1 MTKPRYDYP
10 TAFSLWEDEEH
21 AAIDRVIRSS
31 QHTMADEVRAF
42 EAEFAAW
49 HGVSHGI
56 MVNSGSSANLILVTA
71 LVEMGLAERGSCDV
85 AVPAIAWSTTYA
97 PLVQN
102 ALELHLVDVDATWNA
117 DWKSHESLHNIDLK
131 YVGLLVSVPIL
142 GNPTELPTI
151 KSGQVI
157 IEDNCESLGA
167 VSPSGRKMGTGVRA
181 STFSFFHSHQ
191 ISAIEGGMILTDDGE
206 LAKMC
211 RVLRA
216 HGWTRDVEPPLSFDT
231 EYNFV
236 RHGYNVRPL
245 EICAAVA
252 REQLK
257 KLPRFIAARRQNQEY
272 FLDKITSLNA
282 TWPCIWPQKIQGQ
295 TSPFGLSFCVESA
308 EVRQKLVL
316 ALRAHSIDCRLPT
329 GGSFT
334 LHPYGWLYREQE
346 APCANTV
353 HRTGLFLGNAPYFIK
368 DKIDLAV
375 EIIED
380 VVSKAGA

>member
-1 MTKPRYDYP
+1 MTKPQYSYP
-10 TAFSLWEDEEH
+10 TAFSLWEEEEH
-21 AAIDRVIRSS
+21 TAIERVIRSG
-31 QHTMADEVRAF
+31 QHTMADEVHAF

-49 HGVSHGI
+49 HGIAHGI
-56 MVNSGSSANLILVTA
+56 MVNSGSSANLILVSA
-71 LVEMGLAERGSCDV
+71 LAEIGLIERGVCDV

-102 ALELHLVDVDATWNA
+102 ALELHLVDVDQTWNA
-117 DWKSHESLHNIDLK
+117 DYRSANTWGVPLEEMS
-131 YVGLLVSVPIL
+131 LLVSVPIL
-142 GNPTELPTI
+142 GNPTELPKLKTNPI
-151 KSGQVI
+151 I

-167 VSPSGRKMGTGVRA
+167 ISPSGRKMGTGVRA

-191 ISAIEGGMILTDDGE
+191 ISAIEGGMILTDDDE

-211 RVLRA
+211 RILRA
-216 HGWTRDVEPPLSFDT
+216 HGWTRDVQPAISFSD

-236 RHGYNVRPL
+236 RFGYNVRPL

-272 FLDKITSLNA
+272 FLDKITTLNA
-282 TWPCIWPQKIQGQ
+282 SWPVIWPQKIQGQ
-295 TSPFGLSFCVESA
+295 PSPFGLTFCVGNEK
-308 EVRQKLVL
+308 VRQKLVF
-316 ALRAHSIDCRLPT
+316 ALRAQSIDCRLPT

-334 LHPYGWLYREQE
+334 MHPYGWPNRDQE
-346 APCANTV
+346 TPCAHII

-368 DKIDLAV
+368 EKIDLAV
-375 EIIED
+375 EVIQD
-380 VVSKAGA
+380 VVSKEGE